1 MSRLS
6 FPTAREWKWREAWKT
21 PQGNH
26 FIVIKQQEKVS
37 PSWSIINVR
46 ECQVQWFCY
55 NLLIVS
61 PGIHLIKNCESH
73 SRINASQSRINT
85 SQSRINASQFKKQWV
100 PTTTTNNNSIF
111 NQGKPVSWSCHKWV
125 PWTNK
130 KWTIKGKDNYNR
142 STIRKVEELCT
153 M

>member
-61 PGIHLIKNCESH
+61 PGIHLVKNCESK
-73 SRINASQSRINT
+73 SRINASQSRINVSQSRINA
-85 SQSRINASQFKKQWV
+85 SQSRINASQFKKQGV
-100 PTTTTNNNSIF
+100 PTTTNNNNIF
-111 NQGKPVSWSCHKWV
+111 NQGKPISLSCYKWV

-130 KWTIKGKDNYNR
+130 KMNN
-142 STIRKVEELCT
+142 
-153 M
+153 